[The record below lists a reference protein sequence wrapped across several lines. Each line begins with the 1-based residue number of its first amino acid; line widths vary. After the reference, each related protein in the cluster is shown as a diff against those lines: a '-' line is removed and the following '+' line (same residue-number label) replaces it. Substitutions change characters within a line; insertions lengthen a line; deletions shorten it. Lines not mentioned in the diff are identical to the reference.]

1 MSFEVDT
8 TEAHER
14 RITRC
19 RSCRARIIWL
29 PTAGGKT
36 APVDADTVDAEDEV
50 FEPGKH
56 ISHFASC
63 PQADQWRKTR

>member
-19 RSCRARIIWL
+19 RTCRAMIIWL
-29 PTAGGKT
+29 PTPQGRAM
-36 APVDADTVDAEDEV
+36 PIDADSVQPEDEEYEHGRHV
-50 FEPGKH
+50 
-56 ISHFASC
+56 SHFSTC
-63 PQADQWRKTR
+63 PNAAQHRKAR